1 MNLDLFE
8 QRADIWCG
16 RGTFPKTS
24 PGIPTGFTDLDA
36 LLPGGGWP
44 KGALTE
50 ILSEPGSASIRE
62 SRGNSALWLTM
73 PALAQL
79 SQQPRWLTWIAPPHI
94 PYAPA
99 LTNMGVDLTKIL
111 LVHPKTQT
119 DTLWALEQALRSGT
133 CSAVLAWLDNIGPKN
148 LRRLQLAAE
157 TGKTWGLLFYQRRN
171 APPGSTAALRLKV
184 KPTYEGVAVEI
195 LKRRGGWPTGP
206 LQLRFAD
213 TRLNEL

>member
-8 QRADIWCG
+8 QRADIWRG
-16 RGTFPKTS
+16 RGAFPKTNS
-24 PGIPTGFTDLDA
+24 GIPTGFAELDA

-50 ILSEPGSASIRE
+50 ILSEPSSASLRE
-62 SRGNSALWLTM
+62 SRGSGALWLTM

-99 LTNMGVDLTKIL
+99 LTNMGVDLTKVL
-111 LVHPKTQT
+111 LVHPKTQA
-119 DTLWALEQALRSGT
+119 DMLWALEQALRSGT
-133 CSAVLAWLDNIGPKN
+133 CSAVLAWLGNINPKS

-157 TGKTWGLLFYQRRN
+157 TGKTWGLLFCQRPY
-171 APPGSTAALRLKV
+171 APSGSTAALRLKV
-184 KPTYEGVAVEI
+184 EPTYEGLAVEV
-195 LKRRGGWPTGP
+195 LKQRGGWPTGP
-206 LQLRFAD
+206 LQLHFTD
-213 TRLNEL
+213 THLNRV

>member
-8 QRADIWCG
+8 QRADIWRG
-16 RGTFPKTS
+16 RSAFPQAN

-44 KGALTE
+44 NGALTE
-50 ILSEPGSASIRE
+50 ILSDPGSVSLRE
-62 SRGNSALWLTM
+62 SRGNGALWLTM

-79 SQQPRWLTWIAPPHI
+79 SQQSRWLTWIAPPHI

-99 LTNMGVDLTKIL
+99 LTNMGIDLTKVL

-133 CSAVLAWLDNIGPKN
+133 CSAVLAWLNYVDPKS

-157 TGKTWGLLFYQRRN
+157 TGKTWGLLFCQRRN
-171 APPGSTAALRLKV
+171 APSGSTAALRLKV
-184 KPTYEGVAVEI
+184 EPTYEGVAVEI
-195 LKRRGGWPTGP
+195 LKRRGGWPVRP
-206 LQLRFAD
+206 LQLRFGDA
-213 TRLNEL
+213 RLNV

>member
-1 MNLDLFE
+1 MNLDIFE
-8 QRADIWCG
+8 QRADIW
-16 RGTFPKTS
+16 RGGSAFPKTN
-24 PGIPTGFTDLDA
+24 PGIPTGFSELDA

-50 ILSEPGSASIRE
+50 ILSEPSSASLRE
-62 SRGNSALWLTM
+62 SRGSGALWLTM

-79 SQQPRWLTWIAPPHI
+79 SLQSRWLTWIAPPHI

-119 DTLWALEQALRSGT
+119 DMLWALEQALRSGT
-133 CSAVLAWLDNIGPKN
+133 CSVVLSWIDNIDPKS

-157 TGKTWGLLFYQRRN
+157 TGKTCGLLFCQSRN
-171 APPGSTAALRLKV
+171 TPSGSTAALRLKV
-184 KPTYEGVAVEI
+184 EPTHRGVAVEI

-206 LQLRFAD
+206 LQLSFTD
-213 TRLNEL
+213 TRLNDI